1 MINSKEMVRVNR
13 ISGMDTDN
21 IIAESSNGIGM
32 LLFIIVVL
40 DVITEGGDVGGVSV
54 IMVALVIS

>member
-1 MINSKEMVRVNR
+1 
-13 ISGMDTDN
+13 MDTDN
-21 IIAESSNGIGM
+21 IISESSNGIGM

-54 IMVALVIS
+54 IMVALVISRLLSPGKNSQPNIGP